1 MATSY
6 LQDPEAWIRENYP
19 EYLGTQGVQTVG
31 SNGGTTIT
39 HNKRTPETHPWLF
52 IDPTQADVNGR
63 IYDTGP
69 VQSGTGISAG
79 RQATDAER
87 KASYDS
93 NNYYRNGGRGLDPSL
108 MQGMTR
114 YITPGQ
120 RPGNT
125 YRNQYGTYTQQH
137 ARFDQARAD
146 AGLDPWVREASRYS
160 GRDQQGN
167 ALDYVNARS
176 GQWGDST
183 TGSSSFPGIGS
194 TGVQGP
200 NYLGLPSG
208 RSLYGANTGGGSTP
222 TSGGGQPP
230 ATGGGQPP
238 VKGGGNQQHATSYIG
253 MPGQFQVGGAQK
265 TQQPWFHVA
274 GTPTAQQQATLA
286 AILRAT

>member
-1 MATSY
+1 MVSY
-6 LQDPEAWIRENYP
+6 LLDPEAWIQQNYG
-19 EYLGTQGVQTVG
+19 EGYSNEGVKTVG
-31 SNGGTTIT
+31 SNGGVTIT

-79 RQATDAER
+79 RQASDAER
-87 KASYDS
+87 QASYAS
-93 NNYYRNGGRGLDPSL
+93 NNYYKNGGKGLDPAL
-108 MQGMTR
+108 MRGMTR

-120 RPGNT
+120 TPGNT
-125 YRNQYGTYTQQH
+125 YRNQYGQYTQQH
-137 ARFDQARAD
+137 ARYDDARAR
-146 AGLDPWVREASRYS
+146 AGLDPWVREASRFS
-160 GRDQQGN
+160 GKDQQGN
-167 ALDYVNARS
+167 ALNYINARS

-183 TGSSSFPGIGS
+183 TGGASFPGVGS

-200 NYLGLPSG
+200 NYAGLPSG
-208 RSLYGANTGGGSTP
+208 FSQLFGGPNTGATPPQTGGAGVGS
-222 TSGGGQPP
+222 
-230 ATGGGQPP
+230 GGGQPP

>member
-1 MATSY
+1 MASY
-6 LQDPEAWIRENYP
+6 LQDPEAWILENYGA
-19 EYLGTQGVQTVG
+19 EYLNGGVKTVG

-87 KASYDS
+87 QASYAS
-93 NNYYRNGGRGLDPSL
+93 NNYYKNGGKGLDPAL
-108 MQGMTR
+108 MRDMTR

-120 RPGNT
+120 TPGNQF
-125 YRNQYGTYTQQH
+125 RNQYGTYTQQH

-160 GRDQQGN
+160 GKDQQGN
-167 ALDYVNARS
+167 SLNYVNAKP

-183 TGSSSFPGIGS
+183 TGASSFPGVGS
-194 TGVQGP
+194 AGVQGP
-200 NYLGLPSG
+200 SYAGLPSG
-208 RSLYGANTGGGSTP
+208 FGNLFGGPNT
-222 TSGGGQPP
+222 GGQPP
-230 ATGGGQPP
+230 ASGGQQP
-238 VKGGGNQQHATSYIG
+238 VKGGGNQQHATNYIG
-253 MPGQFQVGGAQK
+253 MPAPFQVGGAKRQ
-265 TQQPWFHVA
+265 TQPWFHVQ
-274 GTPTAQQQATLA
+274 GDPAQAALA
-286 AILRAT
+286 AALRAE